1 MCDFIHDNCSKI
13 ERWYTVPADNGACD
27 AFYVV
32 EMSKERPGWDFVKK
46 GEPNFYLNSL

>member
-32 EMSKERPGWDFVKK
+32 EMSKERPGGALVTK
-46 GEPNFYLNSL
+46 GEPNFYLDSL